1 MDDLEI
7 NIGVVANLYVR
18 QMHFKEQG
26 VCEQGHAH
34 SFDHLTL
41 LASGQLQVE
50 ANGKTTVFIAP
61 TMIYINADIEHKL
74 TALMPNTVA
83 YCVHGLRDTEKSDD
97 IIDPKMIPN
106 GVEYRKLMSQILK

>member
-1 MDDLEI
+1 MNNPEI

-18 QMHFKEQG
+18 QMHFKEEG
-26 VCEQGHAH
+26 CVEQGHTH

-50 ANGKTTVFIAP
+50 ANGKTTIFTAP
-61 TMIYINADIEHKL
+61 TMIYINADIEHRL

-83 YCVHGLRDTEKSDD
+83 YCVHGLRDLEKSDD
-97 IIDPKMIPN
+97 IIDPNMIPD
-106 GVEYRKLMSQILK
+106 GVTYQEMLSQILK